1 MTVESKPAVPA
12 PTTIPLPVDFPVT
25 FGNAEEA
32 AFTWMQDRQHAPLPM
47 TPMSFWWADHFKDG
61 FNAGLAGYDLPV
73 RLAVGRFNTYYFMAP
88 HPIVPPEEMP
98 AAEAIA
104 EAAIKQGL
112 ATFAGRWEKEWLPE
126 IQETWRQWEAFD
138 NGQATLTELM
148 ARVERI
154 EDVYRRLWTIHFLLL
169 VPAMVGFTL
178 FSDLYHQ
185 VLGGTALEPLRLLQ
199 GFDNM
204 SLKAGRG
211 LWALS
216 RKVKANPGLQAIV
229 ESVPSNALYRALGDS
244 EAGRAFRSEV
254 DAYLATWGKR
264 SDTVQELSD
273 PSWVEDPTPMF
284 DALKAYLRQEE
295 DPDTTHE
302 RLAAERERLLTAVRE
317 RLAGQPEELRGQFE
331 FLLEAAQHCSFV
343 QEDHNYWIDQRTLH
357 EVRALCL
364 EIGRRLVETRV
375 IARPEDV
382 LFLSGTELGDLVHG
396 RLRDAAVLIA
406 ERRDEMARWE
416 RVSAPKFV
424 GTDYGPPPE
433 NPVNRALDR
442 FFGGPVE
449 LPTPTEVRGNA
460 GSAGRVRGTARVI
473 ISITE
478 AGRLQP
484 GEILVTATTSPPWTP
499 LFAIAGGIVTDT
511 GGALSHCAIVARE
524 YGIPAVVGTGC
535 ATAAIRDGQQIEVDG
550 DHGLVRLLD

>member
-1 MTVESKPAVPA
+1 MT
-12 PTTIPLPVDFPVT
+12 FR
-25 FGNAEEA
+25 NAEEA
-32 AFTWMQDRQHAPLPM
+32 AFTWMQDRQHAPRPM
-47 TPMSFWWADHFKDG
+47 APMSFWWAQRFEDG
-61 FNAGLAGYDLPV
+61 FNAGLAGYDLPM

-88 HPIVPPEEMP
+88 HPILPPEEMP
-98 AAEAIA
+98 VAEARA
-104 EAAIKQGL
+104 QEAIRQGL

-126 IQETWRQWEAFD
+126 IQETWRDWEAF
-138 NGQATLTELM
+138 NTSQATLSELM
-148 ARVERI
+148 GRMERM
-154 EDVYRRLWTIHFLLL
+154 EDVYRRLWEIHFLLL

-178 FSDLYHQ
+178 FSDLYHE

-204 SLKAGRG
+204 SLRAGRG

-216 RKVKANPGLQAIV
+216 RKVRANPALQAVV
-229 ESVPSNALYRALGDS
+229 ESVPSNVLYRALGDS
-244 EAGRAFRSEV
+244 PAGGAFRADV
-254 DAYLATWGKR
+254 DAYLAEWGKR

-273 PSWVEDPTPMF
+273 PSWVENPTPMF
-284 DALKAYLRQEE
+284 DALKAYLRQDE
-295 DPDTTHE
+295 DPDTTHR
-302 RLAAERERLLTAVRE
+302 RLAAERERLLAAVRE

-331 FLLEAAQHCSFV
+331 FLLEAAQQCSFV

-357 EVRALCL
+357 EVRTLCL
-364 EIGRRLVETRV
+364 EIGRRLSEARV
-375 IARPEDV
+375 IARAEDV
-382 LFLSGTELGDLVHG
+382 LCLTGAELAALVGG
-396 RLRDAAVLIA
+396 RLPSAPALIA
-406 ERRDEMARWE
+406 AGRDEMARWE
-416 RVSAPKFV
+416 RVPAPKYI

-433 NPVNRALDR
+433 NPVSRALDR

-460 GSAGRVRGTARVI
+460 GSAGRLRGTARVI
-473 ISITE
+473 ITIAE

-535 ATAAIRDGQQIEVDG
+535 ATAVIRDGQQIEVDG